1 MPPIDDRLARG
12 LAAAAVPFI
21 LVALA
26 VAITGG
32 VSIQLSGILLRSHD
46 PIRPLIVGA
55 VLLGLAAWWRGSAT
69 LASALDGQWAIL
81 ERQGGLFAA
90 ALSVVAI
97 FAGFHWGAFIAGGSD
112 SYCYLN
118 QAELLARGAVH
129 DYEPLSEDAT
139 WPGNPWSFAPA
150 GHIPMGAPAPA
161 LVPICPAGYPLLMAG
176 ARRLAGRNAMFWI
189 TPLMG
194 GIAVYLAFLLGRRL
208 AGPAAGLLTA
218 ALTLSSPTFLIQL
231 FQPMN
236 DVTAAALWC
245 AALVLAMDDERRD
258 AARAGLSGLLA
269 AGAITVRPNLLP
281 LAVVT
286 GLGLALVVP
295 GRTLRQRLTMVAVFG
310 LAALPGIAIVMAI
323 QNAMYGS
330 PLRSGYGDLNTM
342 FSATHVLPNL
352 QRYSRWLME
361 AQTPVIA
368 VALASPW
375 LLTGPATRR
384 YAVWLLGFA
393 AVTLACYLPYV
404 VFDAWWYTRFLLPAT
419 LPLLALTAA
428 VAVALIKR
436 LPGPSRAMVYGVLA
450 TALVALSIRTAIPRD
465 VFRIRDLEWRFRSA
479 GERVA
484 ALPSNA
490 ALITLHHSGSVRF
503 YAGRPTFGW
512 ADIEKGR
519 LDEAIAFLRR
529 HGRKPYLMFEAWEE
543 PQFRERFA
551 GERLGALDWPPFAE
565 VDGVRLYDPDD
576 YDRHRHG
583 ERVTTERVVTTKR

>member
-1 MPPIDDRLARG
+1 MPRVDDRLARG

-21 LVALA
+21 LVAVA

-32 VSIQLSGILLRSHD
+32 VSIQLGGILLRSHD

-55 VLLGLAAWWRGSAT
+55 ALLGLAGWWRGSAT
-69 LASALDGQWAIL
+69 LASALDGQWTLI
-81 ERQGGLFAA
+81 ERHAGLFAGVLSIA
-90 ALSVVAI
+90 AIL
-97 FAGFHWGAFIAGGSD
+97 AGFHWGAFIAGGSD

-118 QAELLARGAVH
+118 QAELLARGTVH

-194 GIAVYLAFLLGRRL
+194 GIAVCLAFLLGRRL

-245 AALVLAMDDERRD
+245 AALVPAMDDKRRD
-258 AARAGLSGLLA
+258 VARAGLSGLLA
-269 AGAITVRPNLLP
+269 AAAITVRPNLLP
-281 LAVVT
+281 LAVIT

-295 GRTLRQRLTMVAVFG
+295 GRTLRQRVTMVAVFG

-342 FSATHVLPNL
+342 FSARHVLPNL

-368 VALASPW
+368 AALAVPMAAHQAGDAA
-375 LLTGPATRR
+375 LRR
-384 YAVWLLGFA
+384 
-393 AVTLACYLPYV
+393 V
-404 VFDAWWYTRFLLPAT
+404 VAWICCRHIRVLPALRGLRRLVVHT
-419 LPLLALTAA
+419 LPAA
-428 VAVALIKR
+428 RHAASARADRGGGRRADRTPARIFPCDRVRRSRDCARR
-436 LPGPSRAMVYGVLA
+436 LV
-450 TALVALSIRTAIPRD
+450 
-465 VFRIRDLEWRFRSA
+465 
-479 GERVA
+479 
-484 ALPSNA
+484 
-490 ALITLHHSGSVRF
+490 
-503 YAGRPTFGW
+503 
-512 ADIEKGR
+512 
-519 LDEAIAFLRR
+519 
-529 HGRKPYLMFEAWEE
+529 
-543 PQFRERFA
+543 
-551 GERLGALDWPPFAE
+551 
-565 VDGVRLYDPDD
+565 DPDCD
-576 YDRHRHG
+576 SS
-583 ERVTTERVVTTKR
+583 